1 MAGRYREAANLQA
14 ALMPA
19 IDALFCEVNPI
30 PIKAALRL
38 SGLDVGHCRLPLTD
52 PTPEHLELLK
62 QMVGA
67 TVRTEPQENH
77 TDPGSPLRLPKSLSL
92 DRFSF
97 GSGRFLNPGRSPAQ
111 QIL

>member
-1 MAGRYREAANLQA
+1 MYKRQTQAMAQA
-14 ALMPA
+14 ALAGDFDTAAALQAELLPL
-19 IDALFCEVNPI
+19 IELLFCEVNPI

-77 TDPGSPLRLPKSLSL
+77 TDPGTP
-92 DRFSF
+92 
-97 GSGRFLNPGRSPAQ
+97 
-111 QIL
+111 

>member
-1 MAGRYREAANLQA
+1 MMSLGAKGVISVASNIIPEVMVKMSHLCLEGQFEDASKLQIA
-14 ALMPA
+14 YMDL
-19 IDALFCEVNPI
+19 IDALFIEVNPI

-77 TDPGSPLRLPKSLSL
+77 TDPGTP
-92 DRFSF
+92 
-97 GSGRFLNPGRSPAQ
+97 
-111 QIL
+111 

>member
-38 SGLDVGHCRLPLTD
+38 SGLMWVTAACPLTD

-67 TVRTEPQENH
+67 TVRTEPQREPH
-77 TDPGSPLRLPKSLSL
+77 
-92 DRFSF
+92 
-97 GSGRFLNPGRSPAQ
+97 RSRGPP
-111 QIL
+111 